1 MKYICSICGYVYDE
15 AKEKAFSDLPADW
28 TCPLCD
34 APKSDFAPEGGTA
47 VDAAEGVAVDTVSAV
62 SPADAAKPESAP
74 APTVGAS
81 IHQASTSSSEA
92 DSDCKKLS
100 AGQRG
105 TLLNL
110 AGAAKSSIFTRK
122 RTL

>member
-15 AKEKAFSDLPADW
+15 AKGKAFSDLPADW

-34 APKSDFAPEGGTA
+34 APKSDFAPEGGHA
-47 VDAAEGVAVDTVSAV
+47 AAENVAEGVEVDTVSAV

-74 APTVGAS
+74 VPTVGAS
-81 IHQASTSSSEA
+81 TPIASHSAPSTNTSLPKT

-100 AGQRG
+100 AG
-105 TLLNL
+105 
-110 AGAAKSSIFTRK
+110 
-122 RTL
+122 